1 LFLLFFQHK
10 LHENFGGV
18 VPSLARQAHQD
29 SIDAVVAEALAQANL
44 GSAEYVFLF
53 IDLLESVMV
62 LILQYFVSIALYWA
76 VR

>member
-1 LFLLFFQHK
+1 M
-10 LHENFGGV
+10 
-18 VPSLARQAHQD
+18 PSLARQAHQD

-53 IDLLESVMV
+53 IDLLESAMV